1 MEVHVTENVYSC
13 KGHIG
18 YRPYIHVYV
27 EYLKFLSLIPF
38 KKIVNKQITW
48 NMIYLGTRTD
58 GQKRGSKM
66 LSLVGSEGLIK
77 IDLSVKKCQ
86 SAGDRERV
94 FDIVYHRFQQY

>member
-1 MEVHVTENVYSC
+1 
-13 KGHIG
+13 
-18 YRPYIHVYV
+18 
-27 EYLKFLSLIPF
+27 
-38 KKIVNKQITW
+38 
-48 NMIYLGTRTD
+48 MIYLGTRTD

-86 SAGDRERV
+86 SAGNRERV